1 MGLSVMQR
9 EVSECTTST
18 FITLLEVQRKHAM
31 IEWCMKVGLI
41 ATCFVCPKCGDHMH
55 LCERKGSKEGF
66 EWRCRKQGPMNVHGV
81 CRSIKKGS
89 WFSHLSL
96 CDILIITRCCFL
108 KMGNESLMQEVKV
121 HEHSA
126 VDWFMFC
133 REVCM
138 MTVYLYSSSEIYR
151 LNLEQGRFLNPYQT
165 NASSINKIVVHPG
178 YDLIACGTVE
188 GKVEAWDPRMRQRV
202 GILDCALSCMAD
214 NTFVEGFPSVTAL
227 SFKDGLTLG
236 VGTFTGQ
243 ILLYDVRTNKPF
255 MVKDHMYGLPI
266 KNVEFIKS
274 EELVASLDPKCVKFW
289 KQKTG
294 KPYTTIQAPAHLND
308 LCFVPETGLLFLA
321 NEDKK
326 ILTYF
331 IPSIG
336 PAPQWCCFLDNITE
350 ELEES
355 KQDAVYDDYKF
366 VTKKELEEL
375 HLDHLQGT
383 SLLRAYMH
391 GYFMDIRLYNK
402 ARAIIQP
409 MAYKD
414 LKKKMVHN
422 KIELERKNQVVVEE
436 LPNVNREYAQKLLE
450 KKVNEKLQVPTP
462 FEDERFKDLFKNPD
476 FKINETDEEYARIKS
491 TVEKTNKKKVNI
503 ISMSDQMKTLEEEET
518 NKADY
523 TSSEEEDESEDD
535 EDEGEDESESEDS
548 LDESSVP
555 SKKKEKIFEAVDSER
570 FSMLH
575 NDKEEEDSLV
585 PIAERLKKENSS
597 FKQCESFSGNKV
609 VTFTVKEK
617 EEKQSKMEQERKAH
631 MKDRAKYRRPA
642 KYLRK

>member
-1 MGLSVMQR
+1 MQVTNSNNVKIYNLSHGK
-9 EVSECTTST
+9 S
-18 FITLLEVQRKHAM
+18 LP
-31 IEWCMKVGLI
+31 EWLS
-41 ATCFVCPKCGDHMH
+41 
-55 LCERKGSKEGF
+55 ERKRRMLQKKDVDIRRRIELIQDFDMPGVSTGIKISRDGKFILATGVYKPRVRCYDVNNLSMKFERCFDAEAVEFELLSDDYSKI
-66 EWRCRKQGPMNVHGV
+66 V
-81 CRSIKKGS
+81 
-89 WFSHLSL
+89 LLL
-96 CDILIITRCCFL
+96 CDRTVEFHAQYGGYYKTRIPKF
-108 KMGNESLMQEVKV
+108 GRDVAYHHESCDLLLVG
-121 HEHSA
+121 A
-126 VDWFMFC
+126 
-133 REVCM
+133 
-138 MTVYLYSSSEIYR
+138 SSEIYR

-308 LCFVPETGLLFLA
+308 LCFVPDTGLLFLA

-402 ARAIIQP
+402 AKAIIQP

-414 LKKKMVHN
+414 LKKKMVRN

-476 FKINETDEEYARIKS
+476 FKISETDEEYARIKS

-503 ISMSDQMKTLEEEET
+503 ISESDQMKTLEEEET

-523 TSSEEEDESEDD
+523 TSSEEEDESEEEED
-535 EDEGEDESESEDS
+535 EDEGESETEDS
-548 LDESSVP
+548 LDETSVP

-570 FSMLH
+570 FSMLQ

-585 PIAERLKKENSS
+585 PIGERLKKENSS
-597 FKQCESFSGNKV
+597 FEQHESSAGNKV
-609 VTFTVKEK
+609 VTFTVKK
-617 EEKQSKMEQERKAH
+617 K
-631 MKDRAKYRRPA
+631 
-642 KYLRK
+642 